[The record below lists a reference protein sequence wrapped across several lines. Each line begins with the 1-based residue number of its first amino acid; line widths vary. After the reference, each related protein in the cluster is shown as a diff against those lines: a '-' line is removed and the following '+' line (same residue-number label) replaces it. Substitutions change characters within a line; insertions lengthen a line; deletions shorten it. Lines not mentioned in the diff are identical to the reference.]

1 MDRMIKKILFTAF
14 LASFFVAVQAQ
25 SLSVTPDV
33 VQMGEIALKSK
44 NRVEL
49 ICVNLSDKPLVI
61 RDIQTDCTCTKPAW
75 SKSPV
80 MPGDSVRVTVT
91 LTPTDR
97 GAFYK
102 TVRFVTAPASEKV
115 QQAVLRGKVY

>member
-1 MDRMIKKILFTAF
+1 MDHMIKKILSATFF
-14 LASFFVAVQAQ
+14 ASFCVAAQAQ
-25 SLSVTPDV
+25 SLSVTPEV

-102 TVRFVTAPASEKV
+102 TVRFVTVPASEKV

>member
-1 MDRMIKKILFTAF
+1 MDHMIKKILFATF
-14 LASFFVAVQAQ
+14 FASFCVAAQAQ
-25 SLSVTPDV
+25 SLSVKPEV

-102 TVRFVTAPASEKV
+102 TVRFVTVPASEKV

>member
-14 LASFFVAVQAQ
+14 FASFCVAAQAQ
-25 SLSVTPDV
+25 SLGVKPDV

>member
-44 NRVEL
+44 NRVVL
-49 ICVNLSDKPLVI
+49 TCVNLSDKPLVI

>member
-1 MDRMIKKILFTAF
+1 MIKKILLTAL
-14 LASFFVAVQAQ
+14 LASFCVAAQAQ
-25 SLSVTPDV
+25 SLSVTPEV

-102 TVRFVTAPASEKV
+102 TVRFVTVPASEKV